1 MTGTGANLQFPNELP
16 SPTLTAP
23 ISKSTPASHCTNT
36 RIKYINSVDSTQ
48 IEGKMFEFKD
58 FGTIQRKLESISTKV
73 SAMIPPGPY
82 IPFLGFYQIQQKH
95 YHTVGCPQQK

>member
-1 MTGTGANLQFPNELP
+1 MRGRFVDAFCSNV
-16 SPTLTAP
+16 PTIQRTLV
-23 ISKSTPASHCTNT
+23 S
-36 RIKYINSVDSTQ
+36 INSVDSTQ

-82 IPFLGFYQIQQKH
+82 IPFSGFYPAKTLSYCRMPTARI
-95 YHTVGCPQQK
+95 G